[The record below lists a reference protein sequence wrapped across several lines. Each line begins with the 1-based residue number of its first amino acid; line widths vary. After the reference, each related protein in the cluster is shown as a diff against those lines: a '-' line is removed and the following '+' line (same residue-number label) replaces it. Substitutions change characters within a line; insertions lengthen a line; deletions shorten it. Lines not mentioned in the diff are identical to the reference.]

1 MRKVVARVRGRY
13 APTVSCGRRTA
24 QSHML
29 TCSHADV
36 LQQSLMQAK
45 DRDNRLR
52 INDGAVGHHLHGL
65 LLRVQAYRGTWR
77 LRADRGTVHLLESRR
92 QIQRGVL
99 RGEAGRVDESR
110 ELGELR
116 SLVAGL
122 LAQLAACNVQI
133 CSLGALAWPAGISN
147 VQRWVGMRYCSTNG
161 IFPSAVTARTPT
173 VSPLFSCRMNR
184 SNWPTCAELNA
195 TLSTLK

>member
-1 MRKVVARVRGRY
+1 MREPRSETSGGSRAFAREPHRLKDD
-13 APTVSCGRRTA
+13 AEGRRAGAGQMRDCLVRKANRTI
-24 QSHML
+24 
-29 TCSHADV
+29 SHADV

-99 RGEAGRVDESR
+99 RGEAW
-110 ELGELR
+110 
-116 SLVAGL
+116 
-122 LAQLAACNVQI
+122 AC
-133 CSLGALAWPAGISN
+133 
-147 VQRWVGMRYCSTNG
+147 
-161 IFPSAVTARTPT
+161 
-173 VSPLFSCRMNR
+173 
-184 SNWPTCAELNA
+184 
-195 TLSTLK
+195 